1 MQDVTRQPTNVGP
14 LEARV
19 SGAALEQHSD
29 PRTIFERAHNGDKSA
44 QEIVGSVADGLGV
57 AVANL
62 FALVDPELVVLG
74 GWIPRERDLLLDR
87 VREVAHRLA
96 PGTAPVAVAELG
108 DDAALLGAIG
118 VAYQLVNGSRESKG
132 SSIFPAASS
141 SSFDAQL

>member
-1 MQDVTRQPTNVGP
+1 M
-14 LEARV
+14 
-19 SGAALEQHSD
+19 
-29 PRTIFERAHNGDKSA
+29 
-44 QEIVGSVADGLGV
+44 
-57 AVANL
+57 
-62 FALVDPELVVLG
+62 LG

-118 VAYQLVNGSRESKG
+118 VAYQLVNGPRESKG